1 MPLSPEI
8 EFDDIEDDSEVI
20 ETSQT
25 YKIDFENGRITNERI
40 TGLEAIKQFVYL
52 SLHTERYAYSVFSHD
67 IGNELQDILADNELT
82 DAYKKMEIPRLIEE
96 ALIYD
101 DRVSSVSDFE
111 IEKQGDSF
119 HISFTVETDEGTL
132 EIEEVLGEDV

>member
-1 MPLSPEI
+1 MALSPEI

-25 YKIDFENGRITNERI
+25 YKIDFENGRITNEMI
-40 TGLEAIKQFVYL
+40 TGLEAIRQFVYL

-67 IGNELQDILADNELT
+67 IGNELQDILADNETT

-119 HISFTVETDEGTL
+119 HVSFKVETDEGKL

>member
-1 MPLSPEI
+1 MALSPEV

-25 YKIDFENGRITNERI
+25 YKIDFENGRITNEII

-52 SLHTERYAYSVFSHD
+52 SLHTERYAYSVYSHD
-67 IGNELQDILADNELT
+67 IGNELQDVLADNETT

-111 IEKQGDSF
+111 LEKQGDSF
-119 HISFTVETDEGTL
+119 CVSFTVETDEGTL

>member
-40 TGLEAIKQFVYL
+40 TGLEAIKQFVYV

>member
-1 MPLSPEI
+1 MALSPEI
-8 EFDDIEDDSEVI
+8 EFEDIEDDSEVI

-25 YKIDFENGRITNERI
+25 YKIDFENGRITNEII

-52 SLHTERYAYSVFSHD
+52 SLHTERYAYSVYSHD
-67 IGNELQDILADNELT
+67 IGNELQELLADKETT

-101 DRVSSVSDFE
+101 DRIAAVIDFE

-119 HISFTVETDEGTL
+119 HVSFIVETDKGKL

>member
-1 MPLSPEI
+1 MALSPEI
-8 EFDDIEDDSEVI
+8 EFEEIEDDSEVI

-25 YKIDFENGRITNERI
+25 YKIDFENGRITNEII

-52 SLHTERYAYSVFSHD
+52 SLHTERYAYSVYSHD
-67 IGNELQDILADNELT
+67 IGNELQEVLADNETT

-101 DRVSSVSDFE
+101 DRISVVTDFE
-111 IEKQGDSF
+111 IDKQGESF
-119 HISFTVETDEGTL
+119 HVSFIVETDEGSL

>member
-1 MPLSPEI
+1 MALSPEI
-8 EFDDIEDDSEVI
+8 EFEDIEDDSEVI

-25 YKIDFENGRITNERI
+25 YKIDFENRSITNEII

-52 SLHTERYAYSVFSHD
+52 SLHTERYAYSVYSHD
-67 IGNELQDILADNELT
+67 IGNELQEVLADNETT

-101 DRVSSVSDFE
+101 DRISAVTDFE
-111 IEKQGDSF
+111 IEKQGESF
-119 HISFTVETDEGTL
+119 RVSFTVETDEGTL
-132 EIEEVLGEDV
+132 EIKEVLGENV

>member
-1 MPLSPEI
+1 MALSPEI
-8 EFDDIEDDSEVI
+8 EFEDIEDDSEVI

-25 YKIDFENGRITNERI
+25 YKIDFENGRITNEMI
-40 TGLEAIKQFVYL
+40 TGLEAIRQFVYL

-67 IGNELQDILADNELT
+67 IGNELQDILADNETT
-82 DAYKKMEIPRLIEE
+82 DAYKKMEIQRLIEE

-119 HISFTVETDEGTL
+119 HVSFTVETDEGKL

>member
-1 MPLSPEI
+1 MSLSPEI

-25 YKIDFENGRITNERI
+25 YKIDFENGRITNEII
-40 TGLEAIKQFVYL
+40 TGLEAIKQFVHL
-52 SLHTERYAYSVFSHD
+52 SLHTERYAYFVYSHD
-67 IGNELQDILADNELT
+67 IGNELQDVLADYETT

-101 DRVSSVSDFE
+101 DRVSSVSNFE
-111 IEKQGDSF
+111 IEKQGESF
-119 HISFTVETDEGTL
+119 RVSFTVETDEGTL

>member
-1 MPLSPEI
+1 MALSPEI
-8 EFDDIEDDSEVI
+8 EFEDIEDDSEII

-25 YKIDFENGRITNERI
+25 YKIDFENGRITNEII
-40 TGLEAIKQFVYL
+40 TGLDAIKQFVYL
-52 SLHTERYAYSVFSHD
+52 SLHTERYAYSVYSHD
-67 IGNELQDILADNELT
+67 IGNELQDMLADNETT

-101 DRVSSVSDFE
+101 DRISAVTDFE
-111 IEKQGDSF
+111 INKQGESF
-119 HISFTVETDEGTL
+119 HVSFTVETDEGML

>member
-1 MPLSPEI
+1 MALSPEI
-8 EFDDIEDDSEVI
+8 EFEDIEDDSEVI

-25 YKIDFENGRITNERI
+25 YKIDFENGSITNEII

-52 SLHTERYAYSVFSHD
+52 SLHTERYAYSVYSHD
-67 IGNELQDILADNELT
+67 IGNELQEVLADNETT

-101 DRVSSVSDFE
+101 DRISAVTDFE
-111 IEKQGDSF
+111 IEKQGESF
-119 HISFTVETDEGTL
+119 RVSFTVETDEGTL
-132 EIEEVLGEDV
+132 EIKEVLGENV

>member
-1 MPLSPEI
+1 MALSPEI
-8 EFDDIEDDSEVI
+8 EFDDIEDNSEVI

-25 YKIDFENGRITNERI
+25 YKINFENGCITNEII

-52 SLHTERYAYSVFSHD
+52 SLHTERYAYSVYSHD
-67 IGNELQDILADNELT
+67 IGNELQDVLADNETT
-82 DAYKKMEIPRLIEE
+82 DAYKKMEIPRLIEQ

-101 DRVSSVSDFE
+101 DRISAVTDFE
-111 IEKQGDSF
+111 IDKQGESF
-119 HISFTVETDEGTL
+119 RVSFTVETDEGTL